1 MQFSGKLANR
11 LSVFFVLHASI
22 DGENDV
28 ATFTHNWRHGVMG
41 FRGIGFAGC
50 GIRSYLGCG
59 HCSFSEGCEVGAP
72 GSAVTGRVT
81 TW

>member
-50 GIRSYLGCG
+50 RVPGDLGCWHG
-59 HCSFSEGCEVGAP
+59 GGSEGCGP
-72 GSAVTGRVT
+72 GKSDIWRS
-81 TW
+81 